1 MDLVLGILRILAE
14 IAAALV
20 IWRIYVL
27 WRRSQ
32 PGAR

>member
-1 MDLVLGILRILAE
+1 MDLVWGILGILGE
-14 IAAALV
+14 IAAVLV
-20 IWRIYVL
+20 TWRIYVL